1 MEREFVVKV
10 ILSRDAV
17 ETPGDAYI
25 PLVIKAPTAEA
36 ALNSFAQRSNAQI
49 VGSLVV
55 NGDLAARGI
64 VGAGE
69 KMFPVIVAARA

>member
-10 ILSRDAV
+10 ILSR
-17 ETPGDAYI
+17 PGIESPDTAYI

-36 ALNSFAQRSNAQI
+36 ALTCFAQRSNAHV
-49 VGSLVV
+49 VGAMDVQS
-55 NGDLAARGI
+55 DLAARGV

-69 KMFPVIVAARA
+69 KAFPVVVAAR